1 MTEEKKPKRK
11 YTRRPKVEP
20 MAVYAV
26 MVTVKRGRKSET
38 IYGESTRVENGC
50 LVVVSMDGPPP
61 LVEKVRYIPLGS
73 AEIDVCRRPQQST
86 PIPWSLYATQNTAP
100 SPKDMEQMQAWQ
112 GQVQRNLNDHFAQ
125 AQAGPQIQPGPLE
138 LARQRGAIPAT
149 PRPVQNMV
157 ERNADG
163 IPVVTAGFMDGAPT

>member
-11 YTRRPKVEP
+11 YTRRQKIEP
-20 MAVYAV
+20 LAVYAV
-26 MVTVKRGRKSET
+26 VVTIKRGRKSES

-73 AEIDVCRRPQQST
+73 AEIEVCQRPAMWQRT
-86 PIPWSLYATQNTAP
+86 GRERYEEGGLMLARAVGPIAQG
-100 SPKDMEQMQAWQ
+100 DFVQAS
-112 GQVQRNLNDHFAQ
+112 
-125 AQAGPQIQPGPLE
+125 GPQIQPGPLE

-163 IPVVTAGFMDGAPT
+163 VPVVTAGFMDGAPT

>member
-26 MVTVKRGRKSET
+26 MVTVRRGRKSET

-73 AEIDVCRRPQQST
+73 AEIDVCQRPRMYRREVAEQEIPQF
-86 PIPWSLYATQNTAP
+86 A
-100 SPKDMEQMQAWQ
+100 MQHMVAQ
-112 GQVQRNLNDHFAQ
+112 GQIPY
-125 AQAGPQIQPGPLE
+125 QAGPQIQPGPLE

-163 IPVVTAGFMDGAPT
+163 VPVVTAGFMDGAPT

>member
-1 MTEEKKPKRK
+1 MTEEKKAKRK

-26 MVTVKRGRKSET
+26 MVTVRRGRKSET

-73 AEIDVCRRPQQST
+73 AEIEVCRRPQPVPTLSPSWAPFVQPQTVPT
-86 PIPWSLYATQNTAP
+86 PYYTPNGAGMPPQFSHVPEHTP
-100 SPKDMEQMQAWQ
+100 
-112 GQVQRNLNDHFAQ
+112 
-125 AQAGPQIQPGPLE
+125 GPQIQPGPLE
-138 LARQRGAIPAT
+138 LARQRGGIPAV

-163 IPVVTAGFMDGAPT
+163 VPVVTAGFMDGAPT

>member
-26 MVTVKRGRKSET
+26 MVTVRRGRKSET

-73 AEIDVCRRPQQST
+73 AEIDVCQRPRMYRREVAEQEIPQF
-86 PIPWSLYATQNTAP
+86 A
-100 SPKDMEQMQAWQ
+100 MQHMVAQ
-112 GQVQRNLNDHFAQ
+112 GQIPYQ

>member
-20 MAVYAV
+20 LAVYAV
-26 MVTVKRGRKSET
+26 MVTVRRGRKSET

-73 AEIDVCRRPQQST
+73 AEIEVCQRPRAYYPTTRERYEESGIVVARAHG
-86 PIPWSLYATQNTAP
+86 PIAQG
-100 SPKDMEQMQAWQ
+100 DFVQA
-112 GQVQRNLNDHFAQ
+112 
-125 AQAGPQIQPGPLE
+125 AGPQIQPGPLE

-163 IPVVTAGFMDGAPT
+163 VPVVTAGFMDGAPT

>member
-11 YTRRPKVEP
+11 YTRRQKIEP
-20 MAVYAV
+20 LAVYAV
-26 MVTVKRGRKSET
+26 VVTIKRGRKSET

-73 AEIDVCRRPQQST
+73 AEIEVCQRPKMYRREVPEQEIPQF
-86 PIPWSLYATQNTAP
+86 A
-100 SPKDMEQMQAWQ
+100 MQHMVAQ
-112 GQVQRNLNDHFAQ
+112 GQIPY
-125 AQAGPQIQPGPLE
+125 QAGPQIQPGPLE

-163 IPVVTAGFMDGAPT
+163 VPVVTAGFMDGAPT

>member
-73 AEIDVCRRPQQST
+73 AEIEVCQRQKPVYAERPQPLFPVPANAVTLPYGGYGVTTMPPQFSH
-86 PIPWSLYATQNTAP
+86 AP
-100 SPKDMEQMQAWQ
+100 ERAD
-112 GQVQRNLNDHFAQ
+112 
-125 AQAGPQIQPGPLE
+125 GPQITPGPLE

-163 IPVVTAGFMDGAPT
+163 VPVVTAGFMDGAPT

>member
-20 MAVYAV
+20 LAVYAV

-73 AEIDVCRRPQQST
+73 AEIEVCQRPQQYQ
-86 PIPWSLYATQNTAP
+86 PRIVMDQRPNPWIPQNAVPMPNGGFGATT
-100 SPKDMEQMQAWQ
+100 
-112 GQVQRNLNDHFAQ
+112 
-125 AQAGPQIQPGPLE
+125 GPQIQPGPLE

>member
-26 MVTVKRGRKSET
+26 MVTVRRGRKSET

-73 AEIDVCRRPQQST
+73 AEIDVCQRPRMYRREVAEQEIPQF
-86 PIPWSLYATQNTAP
+86 A
-100 SPKDMEQMQAWQ
+100 MQHMVAQ
-112 GQVQRNLNDHFAQ
+112 GQIPYPAP
-125 AQAGPQIQPGPLE
+125 AGPQIQPGPLE

-163 IPVVTAGFMDGAPT
+163 VPVVTAGFMDGAPT

>member
-1 MTEEKKPKRK
+1 MTEEKKAKRK

-73 AEIDVCRRPQQST
+73 AEIEVCRRPTPTWGDNAYARLVQPVDTQWRGPVTNPVVQHQQND
-86 PIPWSLYATQNTAP
+86 PYA
-100 SPKDMEQMQAWQ
+100 S
-112 GQVQRNLNDHFAQ
+112 
-125 AQAGPQIQPGPLE
+125 AGPQIQPGPLE

-163 IPVVTAGFMDGAPT
+163 VPVVTAGFMDGAPT

>member
-26 MVTVKRGRKSET
+26 MVTVRRGRKSET

-73 AEIDVCRRPQQST
+73 AEIDVCQRPQPVYRQMPT
-86 PIPWSLYATQNTAP
+86 TR
-100 SPKDMEQMQAWQ
+100 EQWEESGLLVARAS
-112 GQVQRNLNDHFAQ
+112 GPVVAGDFVQR
-125 AQAGPQIQPGPLE
+125 AGPQIQPGPLE
-138 LARQRGAIPAT
+138 LARMREAQGF
-149 PRPVQNMV
+149 RPVQRPQASNMV

-163 IPVVTAGFMDGAPT
+163 IPVVTAGFLDGSPT